1 MPRSQNKVASHR
13 RRKRI
18 LRQAKGYWGARSKVL
33 TVAKHHVDK
42 GMQFAYRDRKARKR
56 DFRSLWIVRI
66 NAAARLNG
74 ITYRSLIHGLKKAG
88 VEVDRKV
95 LADLA
100 VSDPAAFGALVER
113 AKAAVDDKSAKAQ
126 QAS

>member
-18 LRQAKGYWGARSKVL
+18 LASAKGYWGARSKVL

-42 GMQFAYRDRKARKR
+42 GLQYAYRDRKTKKR
-56 DFRSLWIVRI
+56 TFRQLWITRI

-74 ITYRSLIHGLKKAG
+74 TTYSRLIAGL
-88 VEVDRKV
+88 DRKEV
-95 LADLA
+95 EINRKILAELA
-100 VSDPAAFGALVER
+100 VSSPEAFAEVVKFAL
-113 AKAAVDDKSAKAQ
+113 A
-126 QAS
+126 